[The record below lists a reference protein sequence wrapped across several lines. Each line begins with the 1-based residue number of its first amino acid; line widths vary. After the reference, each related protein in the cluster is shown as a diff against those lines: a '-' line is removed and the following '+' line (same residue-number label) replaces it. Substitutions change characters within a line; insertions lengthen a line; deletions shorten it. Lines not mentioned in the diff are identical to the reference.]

1 MQTQTI
7 TFIILAGIIALLLA
21 LFQYA
26 YKAKLKGKRAWILTA
41 LRFVSYFSIFVLLIN
56 PKFDKVTY
64 YNEKPNL
71 VVAID
76 NSESISYLNQSQNT
90 SEFIKSLKANE
101 ELNENFNLEFYR
113 FGNEVISTDSLS
125 FDEKQSNLALVF
137 ERLSEVYNNSI
148 SPTLIISDGN
158 QTYGND
164 YAYMNKRYK
173 QSIFPVILGDT
184 TTYTDIKVQQLNV
197 NRYAYL
203 KNKFPVEVI
212 ATYNGNATVNTQLRV
227 SAGNST
233 VFSKPLTFSKTQTSQ
248 IVNFTL
254 PANRVGV
261 TSYRAQVVPLD
272 NEKNTVNN
280 VKNFAVEVIDQKT
293 KVAIVSNILHP
304 DLGALKKSIES
315 NEQRN
320 ADILTTQ
327 EFLNKSNDYQ
337 LVIVYQPTNNFRTL
351 FNEIDKLKLNKIVIT
366 GTKTNWALLNKLQ
379 SNYKQELTNQD
390 EEYQPSLNQNYGTF
404 TVDNL
409 NFGEFPPLKGEFGET
424 SFTVPFETILYKTI
438 NGTQID
444 EPLFATFEIN
454 DRREALVLGEGLW
467 RWRAQAYL
475 NENSFNAFDNFMGK
489 LVQYLSTNKRRTRLN
504 VNYESFYNGNDNVR
518 ITSQFFN
525 KNYEF
530 EDNANLNITLKNKET
545 DDVKS
550 FPFVLKNTSYEV
562 DLSGLEA
569 GDYSFTVKVNNEN
582 ISKSGEL
589 KILDYN
595 VEQQFLNANVTKLR
609 TLATNSEGTSYFID
623 NTSALANDL
632 INDSRFA
639 TIQKST
645 KKVVPLID
653 WKYLLGLIALSLAA
667 EWFIRKYNGLI

>member
-1 MQTQTI
+1 LQTQTI
-7 TFIILAGIIALLLA
+7 IFIILAGIIALSLA

-26 YKAKLKGKRAWILTA
+26 YKAKLKGRRAWLLTG
-41 LRFVSYFSIFVLLIN
+41 LRFITYFSIFVLLIN
-56 PKFDKVTY
+56 PKFDKITY

-71 VVAID
+71 VVAVD
-76 NSESISYLNQSQNT
+76 NSESISYLNQAQNT
-90 SEFIKSLKANE
+90 TDLISLLKSNE
-101 ELNENFNLEFYR
+101 ALNDNFNLEFYS
-113 FGNEVISTDSLS
+113 FGKDVQSTDSLS
-125 FDEKQSNLALVF
+125 FNEKQSNLAQIF

-164 YAYMNKRYK
+164 YAYMTKRYK

-184 TTYTDIKVQQLNV
+184 ITYTDIKLQQLNV

-212 ATYNGNATVNTQLRV
+212 ATYNGNTTVNTQLRI

-254 PANRVGV
+254 PASRVGV

-272 NEKNTVNN
+272 NEKNTINN

-293 KVAIVSNILHP
+293 NVAIVSDLLHP
-304 DLGALKKSIES
+304 DLGALKNSIES

-320 ADILTTQ
+320 ADILSPV
-327 EFLNKSNDYQ
+327 EFLDKSVDYQ
-337 LVIVYQPTNNFRTL
+337 LVIVYQPTNNFKAL

-366 GTKTNWALLNKLQ
+366 GTKTNWSLLNKLQ
-379 SNYKQELTNQD
+379 SNYKQELTNQF
-390 EEYQPSLNQNYGTF
+390 EEYQATLNQNYGTF
-404 TVDNL
+404 IVDNL
-409 NFGEFPPLKGEFGET
+409 NFGEFPPLKGTFGET
-424 SFTVPFETILYKTI
+424 SFTVTFETILYKTI
-438 NGTQID
+438 NGNEID
-444 EPLFATFEIN
+444 EPLLATFEIN
-454 DRREALVLGEGLW
+454 DKREALILGEGIW

-475 NENSFNAFDNFMGK
+475 NENSFNTFDNFMGK

-518 ITSQFFN
+518 ITAQFFN

-530 EDNANLNITLKNKET
+530 DNNANLTINLKNKDTEE
-545 DDVKS
+545 VKS
-550 FPFVLKNTSYEV
+550 LPFVLKNTSYEV
-562 DLSGLEA
+562 DLSSLEA
-569 GDYSFTVKVNNEN
+569 GNYSFTVKVNNEN
-582 ISKSGEL
+582 VSKSGEL

-595 VEQQFLNANVTKLR
+595 VEQQFLNANVNKLQ
-609 TLATNSEGTSYFID
+609 TLANNSNGTSYFID
-623 NTSALANDL
+623 NISTLTYDL

-653 WKYLLGLIALSLAA
+653 WKYLLGLIALSLAG